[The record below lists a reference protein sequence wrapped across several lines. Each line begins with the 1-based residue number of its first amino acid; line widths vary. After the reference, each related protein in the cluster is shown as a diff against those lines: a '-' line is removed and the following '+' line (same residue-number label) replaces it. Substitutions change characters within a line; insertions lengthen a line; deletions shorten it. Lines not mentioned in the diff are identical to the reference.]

1 MLVHLGVTVMSPRT
15 RTVPMKIKNVV
26 GGHVP
31 IFSAQNSHLVEFR
44 LSFRYISHHSPLA
57 CTLLPLDHVNCS
69 NSFLYHILPVLYTV
83 GQRYQ
88 RTI

>member
-1 MLVHLGVTVMSPRT
+1 MFQYYSLPQPYIWSNLDSRA
-15 RTVPMKIKNVV
+15 R
-26 GGHVP
+26 
-31 IFSAQNSHLVEFR
+31 
-44 LSFRYISHHSPLA
+44 FRYISHHSPLA
-57 CTLLPLDHVNCS
+57 CILLPLDHVNCS